1 MWGEALRWKN
11 WGVFAVATTGKLAKL
26 FLAISAGDVGCA
38 RRIAS
43 EIVAEEEK
51 KGHSRAAKVLKGALN
66 PNGFKPEID
75 RATAVEYPGTKP
87 AVFEGLSLVSDE
99 VLLSQVMLRKRWK
112 DELESIVA
120 EWKNRAK
127 LAKSEIRHRSRLL
140 FHGPPGCGKSLAA
153 RALGCELSLP
163 TYVVRFDS
171 IIGAYLGQ
179 TATHMRELFRFSERM
194 PCVLL
199 FDEID
204 ALGKRRGSPLDVGE
218 LDRIVIS
225 LMQELEFCRA
235 QGLVIATTNLA
246 TNLDDA
252 LWRRFD
258 AAIQFPKPTKKE
270 LVTYGRKLSRKY
282 RINLPKKA
290 QEQAMKCK
298 SYAHVDEIVE
308 NLVRQK
314 ALRGIV
320 S

>member
-1 MWGEALRWKN
+1 MWKDS
-11 WGVFAVATTGKLAKL
+11 GVRTVATTGKLAKL
-26 FLAISAGDVGCA
+26 FLAISSSDVPSA

-43 EIVAEEEK
+43 EIVADEEK
-51 KGHSRAAKVLKGALN
+51 KGHSSAAKVLKGALN
-66 PNGFKPEID
+66 PNGFKSEPD
-75 RATAVEYPGTKP
+75 RGMAVEYLG
-87 AVFEGLSLVSDE
+87 ARAAMSEGLSLVSDKVALRE
-99 VLLSQVMLRKRWK
+99 VMLRRQWK
-112 DELESIVA
+112 ADLESIVA
-120 EWKNRAK
+120 EWKNRTK
-127 LAKSEIRHRSRLL
+127 LVKMGIRHRSRLL
-140 FHGPPGCGKSLAA
+140 FHGPPGCGKSFAA
-153 RALGCELSLP
+153 RALGCELALP

-179 TATHMRELFRFSERM
+179 TATHMRELFRFSERT

-258 AAIQFPKPTKKE
+258 AAIEFPKPNKRE
-270 LVTYGRKLSRKY
+270 LTAYGKNLSRKY
-282 RINLPKKA
+282 GLALTKEAR
-290 QEQAMKCK
+290 EQVVKCR
-298 SYAHVDEIVE
+298 SYAHVDGIVE

-314 ALRGIV
+314 ALRGIA